1 MLHPALTGVDF
12 APPITV
18 VSRLHESVV
27 RRDTG
32 KTETP
37 AGLRDGLL
45 FAWSPKCVETII
57 ACRRK
62 CRLR

>member
-18 VSRLHESVV
+18 VSRLHESAV

-32 KTETP
+32 KTEKP

-45 FAWSPKCVETII
+45 FAWSLSS
-57 ACRRK
+57 A
-62 CRLR
+62 